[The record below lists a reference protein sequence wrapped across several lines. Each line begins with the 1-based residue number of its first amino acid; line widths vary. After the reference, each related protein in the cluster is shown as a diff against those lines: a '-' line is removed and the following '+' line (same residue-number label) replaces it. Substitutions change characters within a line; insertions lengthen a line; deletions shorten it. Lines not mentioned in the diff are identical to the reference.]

1 MPLVLMSRDPKVIYD
16 EVARK
21 IAQQLPVIVAAALD
35 TSTED
40 ERGRLTAD
48 DVEVYV
54 QDSTE
59 LDVNTKPLEITIWAS
74 LYPAR
79 EKNLDER
86 RAKIAEA
93 VRVIK
98 PPEIKGFVW
107 VLLQPGSFEE
117 L

>member
-1 MPLVLMSRDPKVIYD
+1 MPLVLMNRDPKVIDD
-16 EVARK
+16 ELARK
-21 IAQQLPVIVAAALD
+21 IAQQLPAIVANALD
-35 TSTED
+35 ISAYD
-40 ERGRLTAD
+40 KAGALTAN

-59 LDVNTKPLEITIWAS
+59 LDVNTKPLEITIWAGY
-74 LYPAR
+74 YPAR
-79 EKNLDER
+79 QETLDQR

-93 VRVIK
+93 VREIK
-98 PPEIKGFVW
+98 PPEVKGFVW